1 VETTEYIS
9 RLVDFTFNP
18 KEGIDNPALI
28 ITDDFEPDVCMAPHL
43 CQLKRVEGQ
52 SFGFQLH
59 MEQNKHGIVIGDVE
73 PWSPAQR
80 SGLRGGE
87 RLLEVNE
94 TYVGNMDFLKV
105 VRKIQSCGLHL
116 FLLVLRKEEY
126 EQAVLMDVDLQ
137 QLARASKGDGW
148 TRPRLCHIVK
158 HPEHGLGMTI
168 IPITGQRGRYMLS
181 TVTDGPAE
189 KAGVRF
195 GDILIWINGVSVSTL
210 TNTTLNK
217 TVRKS
222 GNSVTVL
229 VIDGTS
235 ESSYLRRKMPILP
248 VLAESFNLPY
258 SAKNMH
264 LLKRPNGY
272 GFLLRQERVEA
283 PKKTVEAGF
292 RRWLTELIVNH
303 SCSKTVLKFQFS
315 RVGVLQHLN
324 RNVKLP
330 HYLTTSLFF
339 FLMCG
344 DPAHVLREV
353 DAGSAAEDAGMED
366 GELLLAVNGEP
377 VETLEHEDIVKLI
390 RDSGDKS
397 VLLKN
402 SCKTAKSSQKVQQI
416 KNRTDRTE

>member
-1 VETTEYIS
+1 MEWTVHG
-9 RLVDFTFNP
+9 FTFNP

-28 ITDDFEPDVCMAPHL
+28 ITDDFEPDVCMAPRL

-283 PKKTVEAGF
+283 PKKT
-292 RRWLTELIVNH
+292 
-303 SCSKTVLKFQFS
+303 
-315 RVGVLQHLN
+315 
-324 RNVKLP
+324 
-330 HYLTTSLFF
+330 
-339 FLMCG
+339 
-344 DPAHVLREV
+344 AHVLREV

-377 VETLEHEDIVKLI
+377 VETLEHEVIVKLI
-390 RDSGDKS
+390 RDSGDKVTLTS
-397 VLLKN
+397 MSMQGRTFYQQLGVSPLFFHEEQRRKQRHKPDSLR
-402 SCKTAKSSQKVQQI
+402 KTQTNYQDGQDTGSDFHSAHLGHS
-416 KNRTDRTE
+416 RTTVRQLSARMEDIFL

>member
-1 VETTEYIS
+1 MEWTVHG
-9 RLVDFTFNP
+9 FTFNP

-168 IPITGQRGRYMLS
+168 IPIT
-181 TVTDGPAE
+181 
-189 KAGVRF
+189 
-195 GDILIWINGVSVSTL
+195 
-210 TNTTLNK
+210 
-217 TVRKS
+217 
-222 GNSVTVL
+222 
-229 VIDGTS
+229 
-235 ESSYLRRKMPILP
+235 
-248 VLAESFNLPY
+248 
-258 SAKNMH
+258 
-264 LLKRPNGY
+264 
-272 GFLLRQERVEA
+272 
-283 PKKTVEAGF
+283 
-292 RRWLTELIVNH
+292 
-303 SCSKTVLKFQFS
+303 
-315 RVGVLQHLN
+315 
-324 RNVKLP
+324 
-330 HYLTTSLFF
+330 
-339 FLMCG
+339 
-344 DPAHVLREV
+344 AHVLREV

-390 RDSGDKS
+390 RDSGDKVTLTS
-397 VLLKN
+397 MSMQGRTFYQQLGVSPLFFHEEHRRKQRHKPDSLR
-402 SCKTAKSSQKVQQI
+402 KTQTNYQDGQDTGSDFHSAPLGHS
-416 KNRTDRTE
+416 RTTVRQLSARMEDIFL